1 MRLAREIYEAFAEV
15 TLGHIAVAIVTM
27 LAILSS
33 VLVTSMVIWAIA
45 QHYGTGPWIIVAMF
59 VSAGISLFI
68 GDGAS
73 EFASDIF
80 GVRR

>member
-15 TLGHIAVAIVTM
+15 TLGHIAVAIVTI
-27 LAILSS
+27 LANCSAI
-33 VLVTSMVIWAIA
+33 LVTSMVIWAIA
-45 QHYGTGPWIIVAMF
+45 QNYGTGPWIIAGAMG
-59 VSAGISLFI
+59 SAFISFSI